1 MFFEG
6 DLQSGI
12 SQAIQQHKLVA
23 CLVRQDDNETSQK
36 WEHEWLTAP
45 VDPSPSSGGQPT
57 LGEQLGEIA
66 VLLRI
71 NAGSVEAGFLGA
83 FCTIESIPKLLVIK
97 AGSVVENIDAD
108 VNEEEFRKRINALSQ
123 PSTQQQ
129 LPQTSNPIP
138 QNADSATA
146 DISQVLANVPLIGE
160 RGTTL
165 RESDTAPRGT
175 AETNVPIP
183 APTAQGN
190 NQTMQQFLTER
201 GTRLEA
207 ERKKQEEAE
216 KETRKATAKARKEA
230 AEKQAAE
237 SSSLPQNKQDWADQQ
252 RNRNKEARVE
262 RERILK
268 SIESDKA
275 ARKEKERQR
284 RLAAQGEPSTAATQ
298 QPAPATATAASGR
311 NSSVCNLQIRLF
323 DGSSLRTKFDPS
335 ATLATSVRTYISQN
349 SQTDI
354 PYEFR
359 QILLPN
365 PSRNI
370 SVGEEG
376 ESLRSLG
383 LTPSATLVLVPVK
396 GYTDAYAGTGSGLVS
411 KGFNA
416 GFGLLSGAANM
427 LGSAVGGVMGYASG
441 TNDRP
446 GPYVAGTGDE
456 SEPRTNVDADRTANR
471 SASINIRTL
480 GDQRRDTEQ
489 NTELYNGNQVSTF
502 EQPSVEI
509 AVTNRRQLNFEPR
522 KKKDGQDTKDD

>member
-23 CLVRQDDNETSQK
+23 CIVRQDDNETSQK

-45 VDPSPSSGGQPT
+45 VDTSSSSGEQST

-83 FCTIESIPKLLVIK
+83 FCAIESIPKLLVIK
-97 AGSVVENIDAD
+97 AGSVVENIDAN

-129 LPQTSNPIP
+129 LPQTSTPIL

-165 RESDTAPRGT
+165 RESDTAPRET

-183 APTAQGN
+183 APTAEGN
-190 NQTMQQFLTER
+190 NRTMQQFLTER

-216 KETRKATAKARKEA
+216 KEARKATAKARKEA

-262 RERILK
+262 RERILR

-284 RLAAQGEPSTAATQ
+284 RLAAQGESSTAATQ
-298 QPAPATATAASGR
+298 QPAPATAASGR

-370 SVGEEG
+370 SVGEER

-383 LTPSATLVLVPVK
+383 LTPSATLVLVPIK
-396 GYTDAYAGTGSGLVS
+396 GYTDAYAGGGGGLVS

-441 TNDRP
+441 TNDQP

-456 SEPRTNVDADRTANR
+456 SEPTTNVDVDRTANR
-471 SASINIRTL
+471 SAGINIRTL

-502 EQPSVEI
+502 ERPSVEV
-509 AVTNRRQLNFEPR
+509 AVTDRRQLNFEPR